1 MQEGDIAIASI
12 QQSDGAYKPR
22 PVLLLRQ
29 LPGYGDFLT
38 CGISS
43 QLRQTVQGFDEVLQP
58 DTDNQLRVASVIRLS
73 NLIAIPIRDLNRAI
87 GYIPDAL
94 HRDLL
99 QRLAYHLTTA
109 T

>member
-1 MQEGDIAIASI
+1 MQEGDSAIASI

-29 LPGYGDFLT
+29 LPGYGDYLV

-43 QLRQTVQGFDEVLQP
+43 QLRQTVSGFDEVLQP
-58 DTDNQLRVASVIRLS
+58 DVDNWLRVTSVIQLS
-73 NLIAIPIRDLNRAI
+73 NLIAIPALGIDRAI
-87 GYIPDAL
+87 GYIPDTL

-99 QRLAYHLTTA
+99 QWLANHLTTL
-109 T
+109 

>member
-29 LPGYGDFLT
+29 LPGYGDYLV

-43 QLRQTVQGFDEVLQP
+43 QLRQTVPGFDEVLQP
-58 DTDNQLRVASVIRLS
+58 DADNRLLVTSVIRLS
-73 NLIAIPIRDLNRAI
+73 NLIAIPALDIDRAI
-87 GYIPDAL
+87 GYVPDAL

-99 QRLAYHLTTA
+99 QRLAKYLTSL
-109 T
+109 

>member
-12 QQSDGAYKPR
+12 QQSDRAYKPR

-29 LPGYGDFLT
+29 MPGYGDFLV

-43 QLRQTVQGFDEVLQP
+43 QLRQTVPGFDEVLQP
-58 DTDNQLRVASVIRLS
+58 DPDNRLRLPSVIRLA
-73 NLIAIPIRDLNRAI
+73 NLIAIPAQDLDRAI

-94 HRDLL
+94 HRALL
-99 QRLAYHLTTA
+99 QRLADHLTTP
-109 T
+109 

>member
-12 QQSDGAYKPR
+12 QQADGAYKPR

-43 QLRQTVQGFDEVLQP
+43 QLRQTVPGFDELLQP
-58 DTDNQLRVASVIRLS
+58 NTDNQLRVTSVIRLS
-73 NLIAIPIRDLNRAI
+73 NLIAILTRDLNRAI
-87 GYIPDAL
+87 GYISDAL
-94 HRDLL
+94 HRELL
-99 QRLAYHLTTA
+99 QRLANHLITT
-109 T
+109 

>member
-29 LPGYGDFLT
+29 LPGYGDYLV

-43 QLRQTVQGFDEVLQP
+43 KLRQTISGFDEVLQP
-58 DTDNQLRVASVIRLS
+58 DTNNRLRVASVGRLS
-73 NLIAIPIRDLNRAI
+73 TLIAIPALDIDRAI

-99 QRLAYHLTTA
+99 QRLADL
-109 T
+109 